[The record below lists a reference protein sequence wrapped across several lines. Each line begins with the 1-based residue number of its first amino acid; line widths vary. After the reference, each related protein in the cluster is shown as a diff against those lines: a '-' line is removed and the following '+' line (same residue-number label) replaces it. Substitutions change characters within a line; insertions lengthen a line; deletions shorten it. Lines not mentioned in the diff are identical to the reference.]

1 MDTLISHSVADTIAL
16 GERWGQA
23 IAAPMLIGLSGDLGA
38 GKTQFVRGLARG
50 LGSPARVHSP
60 TFALINEY
68 AGGRLPMHHLDLYR
82 LNSREDIIGAGLEMY
97 LTHPAGLVVVEWIEK
112 WWDDSAWVA
121 NFDLRRVRFEVL
133 EEGVRKISYEDIG
146 A

>member
-1 MDTLISHSVADTIAL
+1 MDTLISHSVADTVAL

-23 IAAPMLIGLSGDLGA
+23 IASPILIGLSGDLGA
-38 GKTQFVRGLARG
+38 GKTQLVRGLARG

-68 AGGRLPMHHLDLYR
+68 TGGRLPMHHLDLYR
-82 LNSREDIIGAGLEMY
+82 LNSREDVIGAGLETY
-97 LTHPAGLVVVEWIEK
+97 LTRPTGLVVVEWIEK
-112 WWDDSAWVA
+112 WWADSAWTA
-121 NFDLRRVRFEVL
+121 RFNLRRVRLEVL
-133 EEGVRKISYEDIG
+133 EEGVRKICYEDIG